1 MANASARDDLA
12 QLFNDD
18 LLGMD
23 AGVGDAAAEEKAR
36 EALSHSM
43 FADER
48 RGDGGGTPGRNDGG
62 RDARIRGSPIGVL
75 GGGNPRGSD
84 RRGHDDR
91 GGTRVGG
98 RVVPGPRAPGREDAP
113 PGGRHREDR
122 HGRHGVTPHGNDRR
136 ERDGARRGRHG
147 EEHDTLPDHGD
158 VSRFDDARDE
168 LDDDF
173 DSEEE
178 SERREWPSP
187 AELLADARSILD
199 AADGALMRDGRAPS
213 AENMAR
219 LDGELRRIVRQQR
232 TTPHDDQKRQNLLA
246 RFSHML
252 DKKFPGVSCAPFGS
266 YVSVFH
272 TAGSDIDLSL
282 EVDPNSPWYDAKE
295 MGTAGGLAGAG
306 GRGSRG
312 GNRRH
317 QPPRGFK
324 SKKVQLLSKVA
335 GELRYRGFAEVN
347 LIAHARVPLIKLY
360 DPETGVNCDVCVGND
375 GVYKSAVLGVFADL
389 DERYRDLVF
398 LVKMWA
404 KRFDCNDATAGSFNS
419 FALSLMSLF
428 HLQTRSPPILPPVL
442 RLTLPSDAAADADL
456 AAERERA
463 NNLEPVRKTPVS
475 KIRQQSDAMRD
486 VGVVEARAASR
497 WRGCGADNT
506 ATLAELLVT
515 FFTHFRSVEPLW
527 KHGLVAS
534 TYAGRWV
541 AGGAWP
547 PGRYCVGVEDPFA
560 AGDNVA
566 RAVQRR
572 SLPKV
577 LSAVRDGTLA
587 MARVCW
593 ADSDEDL
600 QRALHDLLGAGALPP
615 REMPQ
620 SGWPTLGGAGG
631 NEPLNSPGGA
641 GMSPGRP
648 FGMDAFGGGAG
659 GAPPGAPPLP
669 PPAPNRLDAGLLN
682 LLTGGVGAPPGMMG
696 MGMGP
701 GPPPGPGGGRGG
713 ATPGAGLFGAP
724 QGGMMGPGGMPV
736 GITMHQHQG
745 LGGTAPTHPQQQR
758 PGFGGQ
764 GLGQGLGAGAG
775 GFDAR
780 FPGGGADVAPPAF
793 FAGSDVSGGDALAR
807 AIDRVQIEPPNE
819 PGQHGERRRGGGGGG
834 GPPGFARRPET
845 RAASGGG
852 APNGLDALPHA
863 LPHASLP
870 SPNGS
875 SVGGGEEPVGGGKS
889 RRGRGR
895 FGADGRGAR
904 GGKSAKSNQGL
915 GGKGDQPGAGP
926 KTLPKPRIAPQTQ

>member
-147 EEHDTLPDHGD
+147 GEHDTLPDHGD

-419 FALSLMSLF
+419 FALSLMCLF

-659 GAPPGAPPLP
+659 GAPPAAPPLP

-713 ATPGAGLFGAP
+713 ATPGAGLFGAAAGWHDGSRGHARGDHHAP
-724 QGGMMGPGGMPV
+724 APGARRDRADTSPAA
-736 GITMHQHQG
+736 
-745 LGGTAPTHPQQQR
+745 APRVRR
-758 PGFGGQ
+758 PGP
-764 GLGQGLGAGAG
+764 
-775 GFDAR
+775 R
-780 FPGGGADVAPPAF
+780 P
-793 FAGSDVSGGDALAR
+793 
-807 AIDRVQIEPPNE
+807 
-819 PGQHGERRRGGGGGG
+819 RRRRRRRLRRAVPRGGRR
-834 GPPGFARRPET
+834 RRPAGVL
-845 RAASGGG
+845 RGQ
-852 APNGLDALPHA
+852 
-863 LPHASLP
+863 
-870 SPNGS
+870 
-875 SVGGGEEPVGGGKS
+875 
-889 RRGRGR
+889 RRVRR
-895 FGADGRGAR
+895 
-904 GGKSAKSNQGL
+904 
-915 GGKGDQPGAGP
+915 
-926 KTLPKPRIAPQTQ
+926 

>member
-98 RVVPGPRAPGREDAP
+98 RVVPGPRAPEREDAP
-113 PGGRHREDR
+113 PGERHREDR

-136 ERDGARRGRHG
+136 ERDGVRRGRHG

-178 SERREWPSP
+178 SEQRREWPSP

-232 TTPHDDQKRQNLLA
+232 TTPRDDQKRQNLLA

-295 MGTAGGLAGAG
+295 MGTAGN
-306 GRGSRG
+306 RGSRG

-375 GVYKSAVLGVFADL
+375 GVYKSAVLGAFADL

-404 KRFDCNDATAGSFNS
+404 KQFDCNDATAGSFNS

-486 VGVVEARAASR
+486 AGVVEARAASR

-600 QRALHDLLGAGALPP
+600 QRALHDLLGAGAAPP
-615 REMPQ
+615 RERCRRAGGRRSAARGETSRSTARGARGCPRGGP
-620 SGWPTLGGAGG
+620 SGWTR
-631 NEPLNSPGGA
+631 S
-641 GMSPGRP
+641 
-648 FGMDAFGGGAG
+648 GGGAG
-659 GAPPGAPPLP
+659 SAPGH
-669 PPAPNRLDAGLLN
+669 PPAPPRPEP
-682 LLTGGVGAPPGMMG
+682 TRRGAAQPAHGRRRRAPRMMG
-696 MGMGP
+696 MGMGVGP
-701 GPPPGPGGGRGG
+701 GPRRDPGG
-713 ATPGAGLFGAP
+713 AA
-724 QGGMMGPGGMPV
+724 
-736 GITMHQHQG
+736 
-745 LGGTAPTHPQQQR
+745 
-758 PGFGGQ
+758 
-764 GLGQGLGAGAG
+764 
-775 GFDAR
+775 
-780 FPGGGADVAPPAF
+780 
-793 FAGSDVSGGDALAR
+793 
-807 AIDRVQIEPPNE
+807 
-819 PGQHGERRRGGGGGG
+819 
-834 GPPGFARRPET
+834 ARRPARGCSARR
-845 RAASGGG
+845 RAA
-852 APNGLDALPHA
+852 
-863 LPHASLP
+863 
-870 SPNGS
+870 
-875 SVGGGEEPVGGGKS
+875 
-889 RRGRGR
+889 
-895 FGADGRGAR
+895 
-904 GGKSAKSNQGL
+904 
-915 GGKGDQPGAGP
+915 
-926 KTLPKPRIAPQTQ
+926 